1 MDHPLGLYSE
11 SEKQEWR
18 QLQAMPAYK
27 EALINEVERGTCAS
41 MQSCPYAKGGMAAA
55 AGGFDLG
62 SLTPELPGASLIN
75 QLLNPW
81 NWLNMASMLMSTVN
95 LFLYLG
101 RASQRLVAPT
111 SASRYRTYP
120 SPRPHSRPRPRGTS
134 GPANKPPS
142 TSTLRATLGPAS
154 AASPN
159 SATAAGVSHLW
170 ISSPPL
176 TMQFLPE

>member
-95 LFLYLG
+95 LFLYL
-101 RASQRLVAPT
+101 RLQRQ
-111 SASRYRTYP
+111 SI
-120 SPRPHSRPRPRGTS
+120 
-134 GPANKPPS
+134 
-142 TSTLRATLGPAS
+142 
-154 AASPN
+154 
-159 SATAAGVSHLW
+159 TAAGGTNVGVKVQNLPITKAPFTPAAERHIRPGKQAPLYLYFEGNPG
-170 ISSPPL
+170 SSL
-176 TMQFLPE
+176 RSFA